1 MLENSS
7 ILQFIVVSYLAGSA
21 LSFVPRFG
29 RWMGVLI
36 FVPSMM
42 AAIFEITLSL
52 GVLFGNPLRITVA
65 NSPFDIF
72 GFDILVD
79 NISAFFILIIGLV
92 SFAVSL
98 YSIGY
103 AKEHYRKKPSFGFL
117 FNMFLLSMFLVIIS
131 NNVFSFLVFWEIMS
145 LTSFFLVI
153 FDHEKNGN
161 LKAGLLYLT
170 MTHFG
175 TAFIFASFLLSS
187 VQTGSFSFD
196 SFRHLENSDS
206 LIKNASFVFA
216 LIGFGTKAG
225 MVPFHNW
232 LPKAHPAAP
241 SNVPALMSAVML
253 KVAIYGLIRI
263 VFDFNTITGEYVWWG
278 VLITLIGSVSA
289 VIGVLY
295 AVLESDIKKALAFSS
310 IENVGIIFVGL
321 GLAMVFNAYGLALL
335 AGLALTA
342 SMFHVLNHAIF
353 KSLLFM
359 GSGAVLFG
367 AKTKNMEF
375 LGGLAKKMPY
385 TSVLFLIGS
394 LSIAGLPPFNGF
406 VSEWLTLQAI
416 MMSSEIPDALLKVLL
431 GIVILPVA
439 LTAGVAAITAVKI
452 FGISFL
458 SRPRSDNASN
468 ALEVPRTMISG
479 MALLAFFAVF
489 LGVLPFVGINLVSLA
504 FDIQSP
510 QKGPFDPIS
519 IQVTPGESF
528 ANLSMLPI
536 VALLGIAAVG
546 TYFVMRVLGK
556 NTQRKIYD
564 TWDCGF
570 GKLDQK
576 TQYSAASLSQ
586 PIRTIFKFLYKPTIT
601 VNRELYSQSNRF
613 VKKSSSVETKTVD
626 AFELWLYL
634 PMTSFC
640 IKFFEKIRRIQ
651 TGKVNAYL
659 LYIMIALMLLLIF
672 ARFAS

>member
-7 ILQFIVVSYLAGSA
+7 ILQFIVASYLAGSA
-21 LSFVPRFG
+21 LSFVPRSG
-29 RWMGVLI
+29 RWTGVLI

-52 GVLFGNPLRITVA
+52 GVLFGSPLKMTVTD
-65 NSPFDIF
+65 SPFDLF
-72 GFDILVD
+72 GFDILID
-79 NISAFFILIIGLV
+79 NISAFFILIIGVV
-92 SFAVSL
+92 SFAVAL

-103 AKEHYRKKPSFGFL
+103 AKEHYKNKPIFGFL
-117 FNMFLLSMFLVIIS
+117 FNAFLLSMFLVIIS
-131 NNVFSFLVFWEIMS
+131 NNVFSFLVFWEMMS

-175 TAFIFASFLLSS
+175 TAFIFGSFLFSS

-196 SFRHLENSDS
+196 SFRQIENSDS

-241 SNVPALMSAVML
+241 SNVSALMSAVML
-253 KVAIYGLIRI
+253 KVAVYGLIRI
-263 VFDFNTITGEYVWWG
+263 AFDFNTITDEYVWWG
-278 VLITLIGSVSA
+278 VLITLIGAVSS

-310 IENVGIIFVGL
+310 IENIGIIFVGL
-321 GLAMVFNAYGLALL
+321 GLAMVFNAYGLTVL

-359 GSGAVLFG
+359 GSGAILFG

-394 LSIAGLPPFNGF
+394 LSIAGLPPLNGF

-431 GIVILPVA
+431 GIVVLPVA
-439 LTAGVAAITAVKI
+439 LTAGVAAVTAVKI
-452 FGISFL
+452 FGVSFL
-458 SRPRSDNASN
+458 SRPRSDSASN
-468 ALEVPRTMISG
+468 AIEVPRTMIAG
-479 MALLAFFAVF
+479 MVLLAFFAVF
-489 LGVLPFVGINLVSLA
+489 LGVLPFAGINLISLA
-504 FDIQSP
+504 FDIESSH
-510 QKGPFDPIS
+510 KGPFDPIS
-519 IQVTPGESF
+519 IQSAPGESF

-536 VALLGIAAVG
+536 VALLGIVAVG
-546 TYFVMRVLGK
+546 TYLVMRVLGK
-556 NTQRKIYD
+556 NTKRKIYD

-586 PIRTIFKFLYKPTIT
+586 PIRTIFKFLYKPTLI

-613 VKKSSSVETKTVD
+613 VKRSSSVETKTVD

-634 PMTSFC
+634 PVTSFC

>member
-21 LSFVPRFG
+21 LSFVPRHG
-29 RWMGVLI
+29 KLASVLI
-36 FVPSMM
+36 FVPSMT
-42 AAIFEITLSL
+42 AAVFEIILSL
-52 GVLFGNPLRITVA
+52 GVLFGNPLKITIT
-65 NSPFDIF
+65 NSSFDLF

-79 NISAFFILIIGLV
+79 NISAFFILVIGLV
-92 SFAVSL
+92 SFAVAL

-103 AKEHYRKKPSFGFL
+103 AKEYHKKKTSFGFL
-117 FNMFLLSMFLVIIS
+117 FNAFLLSMFLVVIA

-153 FDHEKNGN
+153 FDHEKSEN

-175 TAFIFASFLLSS
+175 TAFIFGSFLLSS
-187 VQTGSFSFD
+187 IQAGSFSFD
-196 SFRHLENSDS
+196 SFRHLENSNS

-225 MVPFHNW
+225 MIPFHNW
-232 LPKAHPAAP
+232 LPKAHPVAP
-241 SNVPALMSAVML
+241 SNVSALMSAVML
-253 KVAIYGLIRI
+253 KVAVYGLIRI
-263 VFDFNTITGEYVWWG
+263 AFDFNTVTQEYVWWG
-278 VLITLIGSVSA
+278 VLITLIGAASS

-295 AVLESDIKKALAFSS
+295 AVLENDIKKALAFSS
-310 IENVGIIFVGL
+310 IENIGIIFVGI
-321 GLAMVFNAYGLALL
+321 GLAMVFNAYNLTSL

-359 GSGAVLFG
+359 GSGSILFST
-367 AKTKNMEF
+367 KTKNMEF

-416 MMSSEIPDALLKVLL
+416 MMSSQIPDVLLKVLL

-439 LTAGVAAITAVKI
+439 LTAGVAAVTAVKI

-458 SRPRSDNASN
+458 SRPRSDSASN
-468 ALEVPRTMISG
+468 AFEVPRTMIAG
-479 MALLAFFAVF
+479 MTLLALFAIS
-489 LGVLPFVGINLVSLA
+489 LGVLPFIGINLISLA
-504 FDIQSP
+504 FDIQAP
-510 QKGPFDPIS
+510 QRGPFDSIS
-519 IQVTPGESF
+519 IQNTSGESF
-528 ANLSMLPI
+528 ASLSILSI
-536 VALLGIAAVG
+536 VMLLGIVTIG
-546 TYFVMRVLGK
+546 TYLFIRILGK
-556 NTQRKIYD
+556 NTQRKIYE

-576 TQYSAASLSQ
+576 TQYTAASLSQ
-586 PIRTIFKFLYKPTIT
+586 PIRTIFKFLYKPTLT
-601 VNRELYSQSNRF
+601 VNREPHSQSNKF
-613 VKKSSSVETKTVD
+613 VKKSSSVESKTIDV
-626 AFELWLYL
+626 FELWFYS
-634 PMTSFC
+634 PTTSFC

-672 ARFAS
+672 ARFGS